1 MKVKILIVGARVYE
15 KDGVK
20 NTRLVFIPIE
30 KGNFQ
35 MSAKQVGY
43 SDLAE
48 YYNTDI
54 LKNLPKELILKEV
67 TGLFEEKPYTGN
79 PFKSRSQLV
88 GVESEDKVYNFV
100 Q

>member
-15 KDGVK
+15 KDGQK
-20 NTRLVFIPIE
+20 NTRLVFVPIE
-30 KGNFQ
+30 KSNFQ
-35 MSAKQVGY
+35 YTAKQVGY

-54 LKNLPKELILKEV
+54 LKNLPKEFILSEV
-67 TGLFEEKPYTGN
+67 TGLFEDKPYAGN

-88 GVESEDKVYNFV
+88 GVEYENKVYNFI
-100 Q
+100 